1 MNIWRFLL
9 FPAALVYGLIV
20 RIRHW
25 LFNRGYL
32 KSISFSLPVIS
43 VGNLSLGGT
52 GKTPF
57 VEYLVRLL
65 SEQYK
70 VATLSRGYGRNT
82 TGFLIGDQF
91 SGHQDVGDEPMQYIR
106 KFGNKITV
114 AVDEDRCRGV
124 SYLMENDNNLE
135 VVLLDD
141 AFQHRYIKPGISL
154 LLTDFN
160 KLYKEDYLLPV
171 GTLRDIVLSAKR
183 ADIIIV
189 TKTHR
194 VLSPI
199 SKQRV
204 LEVLNPDKNQLV
216 YFSYIDYGH
225 LLAMPGSEDFEV
237 PKNISKIIMFSG
249 MVNANPLEEHLRFQ
263 CNELVVFNFPDHHVY
278 SRRDLQKIK
287 KAYDD
292 AYERKKLIVTTEK
305 DAMRLLNSPYL
316 SELKYLP
323 LFYIPIKVRLH
334 GTDAVSFNKQILEYV
349 KKNKRHG

>member
-9 FPAALVYGLIV
+9 FPAALIYGLIV

-25 LFNRGYL
+25 LFNRGFL

-57 VEYLVRLL
+57 VEYLIRLL

-114 AVDEDRCRGV
+114 AVDEDRCRGA

-135 VVLLDD
+135 VILLDD

-204 LEVLNPDKNQLV
+204 LEVLDPDKEQSV

-225 LLAMPGSEDFEV
+225 LVAMPGSEEFEV
-237 PKNISKIIMFSG
+237 PKSISKIIMFTG
-249 MVNANPLEEHLRFQ
+249 MVNANPLEEYLRFQ

-334 GTDAVSFNKQILEYV
+334 GTDAISFNKKILEYV
-349 KKNKRHG
+349 KKNKRNG

>member
-1 MNIWRFLL
+1 MNSWRIILL
-9 FPAALVYGLIV
+9 PFSGIYGIAIK
-20 RIRHW
+20 IRHW
-25 LFNRGYL
+25 LFNKNIL
-32 KSISFSLPVIS
+32 KSVSFPIPVIS
-43 VGNLSLGGT
+43 IGNLSLGGT

-57 VEYLVRLL
+57 VEYLIRLL
-65 SEQYK
+65 IEQYK
-70 VATLSRGYGRNT
+70 VATLSRGYGRRT
-82 TGFLIGDQF
+82 TGFLMGDQF

-106 KFGNKITV
+106 KFANKITV

-124 SYLMENDNNLE
+124 GNLIENDKKLD

-141 AFQHRYIKPGISL
+141 AYQHRYIKPGLSI
-154 LLTDFN
+154 LLTDYG
-160 KLYKEDYLLPV
+160 KLYAEDYLLPA
-171 GTLRDIVLSAKR
+171 GTLRDVEASAKR

-204 LEVLNPDKNQLV
+204 LEVLKPEANQPV

-225 LLAMPGSEDFEV
+225 LVPFPGSEEFKI
-237 PKNISKIIMFSG
+237 PKNISKIILFTG
-249 MVNANPLEEHLRFQ
+249 IVNPYPIEEHLRFQ
-263 CNELVVFNFPDHHVY
+263 CNELVTFNFADHHVY
-278 SRRDLQKIK
+278 SKSDLQKIK

-292 AYERKKLIVTTEK
+292 AYESKKVIITTEK
-305 DAMRLLNSPYL
+305 DAMRLINSPYL

-323 LFYIPIKVRLH
+323 LFFVPIKVRLH

-349 KKNKRHG
+349 KKNKRNN